1 MGVRKL
7 TGIIAE
13 TMPAINPND
22 KVQFS
27 AAGAEDGRKIDRN
40 MRHRLVDAPPWS
52 TNAVHSERNAPK
64 RRTAPQKREPL
75 RAPVKRDDVT
85 L

>member
-27 AAGAEDGRKIDRN
+27 AGGAEDGRKIDRKL
-40 MRHRLVDAPPWS
+40 RHPPIHAPLWR
-52 TNAVHSERNAPK
+52 TVAVHFQMIAPN
-64 RRTAPQKREPL
+64 RRKPPQKRESL
-75 RAPVKRDDVT
+75 RAAFKHGDVT

>member
-13 TMPAINPND
+13 TMPAINSNA

-27 AAGAEDGRKIDRN
+27 AGLAKEGRKIASGARN
-40 MRHRLVDAPPWS
+40 LPVHAPPWS
-52 TNAVHSERNAPK
+52 TNMVRWQKNAP
-64 RRTAPQKREPL
+64 RRRNAPQKREPL
-75 RAPVKRDDVT
+75 RAPFGHGDVA

>member
-27 AAGAEDGRKIDRN
+27 AGGAADGRKIASGTW
-40 MRHRLVDAPPWS
+40 HFPIPAPLWRTKP
-52 TNAVHSERNAPK
+52 VQLLQIAPK
-64 RRTAPQKREPL
+64 LRNAPQKRERSSRPSS
-75 RAPVKRDDVT
+75 APM
-85 L
+85 

>member
-27 AAGAEDGRKIDRN
+27 AGGGAGGRKIASGTWHLPN
-40 MRHRLVDAPPWS
+40 
-52 TNAVHSERNAPK
+52 NAPLW
-64 RRTAPQKREPL
+64 RTVTVHFGWVAPKSSIPPQKREPPS
-75 RAPVKRDDVT
+75 APVKRGDVT